1 MLSPRKIGIDLG
13 TANSLVYVPGRG
25 IVINE
30 PSVVAVSVWDNTILA
45 VGKAAKEMIGM
56 TPDSIIAHRPLK
68 DGVIADYRVT
78 EAMIRYFINQ
88 VSGRFRLFKPEIMV
102 SVPAGITSTERR
114 AVIQSSINAG
124 AKAAYVVKEPV
135 LAAIGAG
142 VPINSPSGNAVV
154 DIGGGTTEV
163 AVISLGGI
171 VSSSSTRVGGDKIDS
186 AIASYI
192 KAKYNLAIGERTAE
206 DIKISIGN
214 ALTQKDEEVYELRG
228 RDLSTG
234 LPKNIVI
241 KSNEITEAI
250 SEQLKDIIHTVK
262 NVLRETPPEL
272 SADIM
277 DKGMILTGGG
287 SLLRNID
294 ELIAEATGVPAYVA
308 KDALLCVAIGTGVA
322 LDNLETYK
330 RSIMSK
336 KVSTHNV

>member
-13 TANSLVYVPGRG
+13 TANSLVHVPGRG

-30 PSVVAVSVWDNTILA
+30 PSVVAVSVLDNTILA

-88 VSGRFRLFKPEIMV
+88 VSGRFRLFKPEVMV

-114 AVIQSSINAG
+114 AVIQSSMNAG

-142 VPINSPSGNAVV
+142 VPINSPSGNMVV

-171 VSSSSTRVGGDKIDS
+171 VSSYSTRVGGDKIDL
-186 AIASYI
+186 AIANYI
-192 KAKYNLAIGERTAE
+192 KTKYNLAIGERTAE

-214 ALTQKDEEVYELRG
+214 AIAQKDEEVYELRG
-228 RDLSTG
+228 RDFGTG
-234 LPKNIVI
+234 LPKNISI
-241 KSNEITEAI
+241 KNNEITDAI
-250 SEQLKDIIHTVK
+250 NEQLKDIVYTVK

-277 DKGMILTGGG
+277 DKGMILSGGG
-287 SLLRNID
+287 ALLRNID
-294 ELIAEATGVPAYVA
+294 ELIAEATGVPAYIA
-308 KDALLCVAIGTGVA
+308 KDPLLCVAIGTGVA
-322 LDNLETYK
+322 LENLNTYK
-330 RSIMSK
+330 RSILSK
-336 KVSTHNV
+336 K